1 MFKQFMNSI
10 MPGFPTYLMTGST
23 QDDARVKV
31 DSQQTSFEEGKQFRF
46 FDRLT
51 ADDAITSTQQVV
63 YYISTVNAINLF
75 SRVLTV
81 HEGGREY
88 LVYLDDG
95 SHTFT
100 GTLADSGV
108 ISSIRPSV
116 GLSSS
121 VSIQRAAG
129 ASVFTAGNDPVDG
142 TMAVADTNAARAVPV
157 LSADSLKIEI
167 PAGGG
172 AYVVL
177 NHLGSNDDL
186 VGQLFYAWEEII

>member
-1 MFKQFMNSI
+1 
-10 MPGFPTYLMTGST
+10 MPNYTYTTSWFNYNLVTSPNT
-23 QDDARVKV
+23 EFSRLKV

-51 ADDAITSTQQVV
+51 AGDAITSTQQVV
-63 YYISTVNAINLF
+63 YYVSTVNAINLF
-75 SRVLTV
+75 SRILTV

-108 ISSIRPSV
+108 ISPIRPSV

-121 VSIQRAAG
+121 VSIQRAVGAG
-129 ASVFTAGNDPVDG
+129 IFTAGNDPVDG

-157 LSADSLKIEI
+157 LSPDSLKVEI

-177 NHLGSNDDL
+177 NHLGSNDNL
-186 VGQLFYAWEEII
+186 VGQLFYAWEETI